1 MELNKVCQKCGTTHA
16 IPGSLEQPSVY
27 CPVETVA
34 SGTSNKS
41 EVCENTG
48 VPEGM
53 CPCPECLA
61 SIEPQ
66 SPPVAQVEN
75 HHCAKCGWERLLWR
89 PQDKCAHV
97 LICSLCLM
105 TRPHSSQECDKYTMI
120 RIEKLE
126 VQVEVY
132 RKALESAEEW
142 MAEDG
147 CDCGT
152 DEPGTC
158 GLCLVRALLTSKP
171 EPVTQGHDGNC
182 VPVITPDDGWQCD
195 CGYAPVAPVRKWEA
209 DVAVGELGLE
219 EYGLHGCATIYV
231 KDLSPEVQDALRGR
245 KG

>member
-132 RKALESAEEW
+132 RKALETISHH
-142 MAEDG
+142 ED
-147 CDCGT
+147 CLCK
-152 DEPGTC
+152 PGME
-158 GLCLVRALLTSKP
+158 VVKQALLTSKP
-171 EPVTQGHDGNC
+171 EPVAQGHDGNC
-182 VPVITPDDGWQCD
+182 VPVITPDDGWKCD

-231 KDLSPEVQDALRGR
+231 KDLSPEAQDAMQRGG
-245 KG
+245 KQ